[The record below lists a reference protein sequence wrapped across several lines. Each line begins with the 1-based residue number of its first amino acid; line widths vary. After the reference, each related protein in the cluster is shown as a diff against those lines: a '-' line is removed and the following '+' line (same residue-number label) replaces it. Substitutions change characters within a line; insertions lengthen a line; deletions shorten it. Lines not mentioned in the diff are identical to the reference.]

1 MFPDNFLTY
10 LSFSR
15 LRVTFHAAKPIL
27 LPVFKGS
34 TFRGCFGQALKRQVC
49 RYKRKPCEQ
58 CQLKYE
64 CSFSVLF
71 NSFALPNNDNDDKK
85 VAKQPHP
92 YIIVP
97 FSNHKTYFTEGDSFG
112 FELTLIGNAN
122 SHVNNVLSAITA
134 MGDIGLGKEH
144 KKFRAVSLEV
154 LNTDLVYENLGYLS
168 RIPLIGYS
176 HLPVVAA
183 NEKLCLTLQTPL
195 RLSKDSKPYFDVPEF
210 GHFIDILLNRLMQL
224 AVLYGDADDT
234 IFEQKAQ
241 WMEGAEHI
249 SVKMPDREFSNQT
262 RFSGTQN
269 TKMKFDGILGNML
282 LEGNELNKW
291 IPLLVM
297 GSWLHVG
304 STTTFGLGKYT
315 LM

>member
-1 MFPDNFLTY
+1 MFSDNFLTH
-10 LSFSR
+10 LFFSR
-15 LRVTFHAAKPIL
+15 LRITFQAAEPIH

-34 TFRGCFGQALKRQVC
+34 TFRGCFGQSLKRQVC

-58 CQLKYE
+58 CHLKYE

-71 NSFALPNNDNDDKK
+71 NSFAVPDSDNEGKK
-85 VAKQPHP
+85 DAKQPHP

-97 FSNHKTYFTEGDSFG
+97 FSGHKTYFAEGDSFG

-122 SHVNNVLSAITA
+122 SHVNHVLMAITA
-134 MGDIGLGKEH
+134 MGDIGVGKEH

-154 LNTDLVYENLGYLS
+154 LSTDLVYENLGYLS

-176 HLPVVAA
+176 HLPVVSA
-183 NEKLCLTLQTPL
+183 NDKLCLTLQTPL

-210 GHFIDILLNRLMQL
+210 AHFIEILLNRLMQL
-224 AVLYGDADDT
+224 AVLYGDAEST
-234 IFEQKAQ
+234 IFEQKGQ
-241 WMEGAEHI
+241 WIQGTESINVHL
-249 SVKMPDREFSNQT
+249 PNREFSNQT

-269 TKMKFDGILGNML
+269 TKMKFDGILGDIL

-291 IPLLVM
+291 TPLLVM

>member
-1 MFPDNFLTY
+1 
-10 LSFSR
+10 
-15 LRVTFHAAKPIL
+15 
-27 LPVFKGS
+27 
-34 TFRGCFGQALKRQVC
+34 
-49 RYKRKPCEQ
+49 
-58 CQLKYE
+58 
-64 CSFSVLF
+64 VLF
-71 NSFALPNNDNDDKK
+71 NSFALPDNDNDDKK

-224 AVLYGDADDT
+224 AVLYCDTDDT

-249 SVKMPDREFSNQT
+249 SVNMPDREFSNQT